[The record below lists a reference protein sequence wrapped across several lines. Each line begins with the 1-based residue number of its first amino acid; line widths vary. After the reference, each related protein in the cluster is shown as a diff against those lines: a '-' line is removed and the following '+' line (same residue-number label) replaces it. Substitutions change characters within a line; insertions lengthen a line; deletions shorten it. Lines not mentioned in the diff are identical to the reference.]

1 MSTSHLDTF
10 DQLQTRI
17 RQVVE
22 LYQKERIENEQLKKK
37 SSELEERLKLDDNR
51 LIDLE
56 EKYNKLKISKA
67 LIVSSND
74 VHDAKLKVNRM
85 VREIDK
91 CIALLNR

>member
-1 MSTSHLDTF
+1 MHLHQDTF
-10 DQLQTRI
+10 EQLQLRI
-17 RQVVE
+17 RQVME
-22 LYQKERIENEQLKKK
+22 LYQKKKIENEQLKKK
-37 SSELEERLKLDDNR
+37 NIELEEKLKLDDNR
-51 LIDLE
+51 LNDLE

-67 LIVSSND
+67 LIASSND

>member
-1 MSTSHLDTF
+1 MSVSHPDTF
-10 DQLQTRI
+10 EQLQMRI

-22 LYQKERIENEQLKKK
+22 LYKKERTENEQLKKK
-37 SSELEERLKLDDNR
+37 GVELEERLKLDDNR

-67 LIVSSND
+67 LIASSND